1 MHSAVV
7 ELYKHV
13 LPGVAAHHTRKLL
26 TRAATLLLL
35 LPDGES
41 VAEDEPAAAVAAD
54 ADESSSDEEEAAA
67 AAAAAPPDAATTQR
81 LVGAVSFEVGQRL
94 GQCLLQVSLL
104 GVRVR
109 YQREGVGGRLLDA
122 LLRGDAS
129 GARPDAAIAWA
140 DLKAVGFF
148 RKHGFRDDAI
158 LNARYREISDPW
170 ERSTLMSAQLPPR
183 RPESGA
189 EAARSIDDDVAAW
202 RHSRLLEYSKELAV
216 VERMASEI
224 AALREKAG
232 RQESYIAYLTA
243 ENARLRRER
252 AAAGAS
258 RGSGGDSP
266 RSPGALRRRRRRRR
280 LGRRRRARAPR
291 PPPRRRRLR
300 RGTGRAATRGRRRAA
315 IGSRAA
321 A

>member
-1 MHSAVV
+1 M
-7 ELYKHV
+7 
-13 LPGVAAHHTRKLL
+13 
-26 TRAATLLLL
+26 
-35 LPDGES
+35 
-41 VAEDEPAAAVAAD
+41 
-54 ADESSSDEEEAAA
+54 
-67 AAAAAPPDAATTQR
+67 
-81 LVGAVSFEVGQRL
+81 GQRL

-216 VERMASEI
+216 VSGWLRDCG
-224 AALREKAG
+224 AAGEGGAP
-232 RQESYIAYLTA
+232 ESYIAYLTA

-252 AAAGAS
+252 AHTAAAATAALARRAVVAVATVAVWVARRAAALDGATATSPTRHRAGGDPRPPASGERFVRGGMSSRRRMRRARRSSVHGIRELRVGGDVRRRRQAAELGRFS
-258 RGSGGDSP
+258 RGRGRLHEP
-266 RSPGALRRRRRRRR
+266 RRPPLYFVAPAALRRA
-280 LGRRRRARAPR
+280 LHE
-291 PPPRRRRLR
+291 
-300 RGTGRAATRGRRRAA
+300 
-315 IGSRAA
+315 GSRR
-321 A
+321 